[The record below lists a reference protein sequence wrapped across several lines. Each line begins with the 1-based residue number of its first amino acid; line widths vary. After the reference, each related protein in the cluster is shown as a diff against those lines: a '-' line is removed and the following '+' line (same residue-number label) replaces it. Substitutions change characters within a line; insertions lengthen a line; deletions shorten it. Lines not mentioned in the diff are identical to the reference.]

1 MNEKLSMKRKVSGF
15 LLGIGVGCV
24 VLALFA
30 VALFQIPSVQDRYGW
45 RVDFALTF
53 LRSLVDPVKPLP
65 AIRTTRILDDQL
77 KIKPTD
83 PPVETRIQQ
92 ATQQTNVTTS
102 SPTPLPTPTLAPTP
116 IPGVV
121 QLAPPAYE
129 KQEINN
135 CGPATLAMYLRYYGW
150 EGDQATIAS
159 ITKPKSEDRNVNVE
173 ELVAYVN
180 TQTPGFE
187 IQFRV
192 GGDVETLKRLLAAG
206 LPVMIEESFIME
218 ESYWLN
224 DDRWAGHY
232 LLLTGYDD
240 NLQAFQV
247 QDSFLGPNMQIPY
260 ATLKERWKSF
270 NYVYVLVYKPESRP
284 LVQSLLADQWDVETN
299 RKHALE
305 LAKQEAEQ
313 EPGDAFAWFNVGTNL
328 VYFESYAQAA
338 GAYDNARN
346 IGLPQRMLRYQFGPF
361 FAYFHSGRIED
372 LLSLTEYA
380 LKRTPNSEEAKLW
393 RGWAMYRQGNK
404 EEAIK
409 LFNEALAVRPDYFDA
424 EYALDFVRNN

>member
-1 MNEKLSMKRKVSGF
+1 MNETLSTKGKVSGF
-15 LLGIGVGCV
+15 LLGIGFGCV

-30 VALFQIPSVQDRYGW
+30 VALFQIPSVKDRYGW

-77 KIKPTD
+77 EIKPTD
-83 PPVETRIQQ
+83 PPGETRIQQ

-102 SPTPLPTPTLAPTP
+102 SPTPSPTPTLAPTP

-121 QLAPPAYE
+121 QLAPPDYE

-187 IQFRV
+187 IQYRV

-206 LPVMIEESFIME
+206 FPVMIEESFIME

-240 NLQAFQV
+240 SQQVFQV
-247 QDSFLGPNMQIPY
+247 QDSFLGPNLEIPY
-260 ATLKERWKSF
+260 ATIDDRWKAF
-270 NYVYVLVYKPESRP
+270 NDVYILVYKPESR
-284 LVQSLLADQWDVETN
+284 LMVQSLLGDQWGAETN

-305 LAKQEAEQ
+305 IAEKEAKKD
-313 EPGDAFAWFNVGTNL
+313 PSDAFAWFNVGTNL
-328 VYFESYAQAA
+328 VYFERYAQAA

-346 IGLPQRMLRYQFGPF
+346 AGLPQRMLRYQFGPF
-361 FAYFHSGRIED
+361 FAYFHTGRIDD

-409 LFNEALAVRPDYFDA
+409 LFNEALAAHPGYFDA